1 MQAVR
6 VVKQRSGDVALTYA
20 APISNPADA
29 TDDGRQ
35 TRVALRLRPSPFLAA
50 PLSALGYDSRE
61 FWARNRFKATVLA
74 LVDHCRAAGRRDGCL
89 VRVMEIGGGR
99 DPLLTFDEV
108 RASGVHYT
116 VNDISERDL
125 SVGPAEFDRICFDIA
140 GAVDPSL
147 HGSFD
152 LIVSRMVMEHVKD
165 ARRGWANVA
174 ALLAPGGVALAFH
187 PTFVA
192 PHLRFGSPELSELCT
207 CNPAIVEPVLRASG
221 FRETLSVPFWRDRG
235 AVFAVSDALGAF
247 AEARDWRW
255 LASSAYTLGR
265 K

>member
-1 MQAVR
+1 
-6 VVKQRSGDVALTYA
+6 LTYA

-50 PLSALGYDSRE
+50 PLVALGYDSRDV
-61 FWARNRFKATVLA
+61 WARSRFKATVLA
-74 LVDHCRAAGRRDGCL
+74 FVDYCRAVGRRDGCL

-99 DPLLTFDEV
+99 DPLLNFDEV
-108 RASGVHYT
+108 RASGVLYT

-125 SVGPAEFDRICFDIA
+125 SVGPAEFDKIGFDI
-140 GAVDPSL
+140 GCAVDPSL

-152 LIVSRMVMEHVKD
+152 LIVSRMAMQHVD
-165 ARRGWANVA
+165 ARRAWTKVA
-174 ALLAPGGVALAFH
+174 TLLAPGGVALAFH
-187 PTFVA
+187 PVFTA
-192 PHLRFGSPELSELCT
+192 PPWARSELCT
-207 CNPAIVEPVLRASG
+207 CNPAIVEPALRAVG
-221 FRETLSVPFWRDRG
+221 FRETLSVPFWRDQG
-235 AVFAVSDALGAF
+235 AAFTVDGALGAF

-255 LASSAYTLGR
+255 LASSAYTLAR